1 MINVSPS
8 FGKYH
13 PSLMVAVR
21 QQFLSIKYR
30 GEDLK
35 LNKPM
40 GILRFNNAYNLPF
53 DAWLNADFSW
63 RTSGNAENMYIGNTW
78 QCDLGLYKAFAH
90 DKWSIK
96 LQCEDL
102 LNTAKST
109 MTLKNDIREMSLR
122 KFLNTRK
129 FSITVTYKINAT
141 HSKYKGTGAGEDV
154 KNRL

>member
-1 MINVSPS
+1 M
-8 FGKYH
+8 
-13 PSLMVAVR
+13 AV
-21 QQFLSIKYR
+21 
-30 GEDLK
+30 
-35 LNKPM
+35 
-40 GILRFNNAYNLPF
+40 
-53 DAWLNADFSW
+53 
-63 RTSGNAENMYIGNTW
+63 
-78 QCDLGLYKAFAH
+78 CLYKAFAH

-96 LQCEDL
+96 FQCEDL

-141 HSKYKGTGAGEDV
+141 HSNYKGTGAGEDV